1 MGGSQFDSID
11 LTNKNG
17 EEKITFCVSIYTS
30 FAYKKIT
37 GRNLVFV
44 TNPEFIFSI
53 SLQPNGEDLRYFKL

>member
-1 MGGSQFDSID
+1 LGEDSLGGAQFDSID

-37 GRNLVFV
+37 GRNLVFAKILNLSFPYLC
-44 TNPEFIFSI
+44 NPMA
-53 SLQPNGEDLRYFKL
+53 